1 MGVARVSVR
10 SVNVPWPLWACPLQ
24 WVRPANGQSHHHLNP
39 KEPLMTPLLCEFRT
53 RTARRSF
60 ARASLLLAGACVSLA
75 ASAQG
80 TAAEQACASALQG
93 RVAWNQQGNTAW
105 APDNIRRL
113 CQGTNDP
120 AATVACFEA
129 EIRRHNDWSRGISSC
144 QSPAAPASATGRNA
158 VLVVFGQGGQR
169 LGQFRQ
175 AAPRVWIEGDNSGTA
190 RFRFEETQRDDWSV
204 YLLDRSRGV
213 NLQLDLHTRKVMYSE
228 AGGPRSELYDIL
240 SAYAGAAAAPQPPV
254 AAAPVAS
261 PPAPAPAVVPVT
273 GRNVAFIGYG
283 PLGDSREVS
292 GLLQQK
298 AGTEWHEMQ
307 TNGTVRFRFEEVQRD
322 DWSVYLVDRSR
333 GVNLQLDLH
342 TRRVMYSQGNGARSE
357 LYQILRTG
365 RR

>member
-1 MGVARVSVR
+1 
-10 SVNVPWPLWACPLQ
+10 
-24 WVRPANGQSHHHLNP
+24 
-39 KEPLMTPLLCEFRT
+39 MTPLRRESCT
-53 RTARRSF
+53 RKALRSF
-60 ARASLLLAGACVSLA
+60 THGCLVL
-75 ASAQG
+75 ASAFVSVSAWSQG
-80 TAAEQACASALQG
+80 TGAEQACAAAVQG
-93 RVAWNQQGNTAW
+93 RVAWNQQGATSWDPN
-105 APDNIRRL
+105 NVRRL
-113 CQGTNDP
+113 CQGTTDP
-120 AATVACFEA
+120 NATVSCFQA
-129 EIRRHNDWSRGISSC
+129 EIRKHNDWSRGISSC
-144 QSPAAPASATGRNA
+144 QAQAAPPSATGLNA
-158 VLVVFGQGGQR
+158 VLVVFGQSGQR

-175 AAPRVWIEGDNSGTA
+175 AAPKVWIEGDNSGTA

-228 AGGPRSELYDIL
+228 ASGPRSELYDIL
-240 SAYAGAAAAPQPPV
+240 AAYAGTAAAPQPPV
-254 AAAPVAS
+254 AAAPVAPVAPVTP

-298 AGTEWHEMQ
+298 GGTEWHEMH

-342 TRRVMYSQGNGARSE
+342 TRRVMYSQGNGPRSE